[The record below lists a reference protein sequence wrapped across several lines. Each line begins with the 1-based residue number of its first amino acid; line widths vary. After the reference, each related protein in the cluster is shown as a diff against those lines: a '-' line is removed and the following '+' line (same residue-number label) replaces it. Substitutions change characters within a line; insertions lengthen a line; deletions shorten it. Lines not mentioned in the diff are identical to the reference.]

1 MCHCY
6 EEADYQAEM
15 DAAAQA
21 EAEAQQ
27 EIEYHYD
34 IYLDDL
40 LANGKFLIYGLERC
54 INMLN
59 STEYKQNDMAA
70 VEYLIYK
77 RNYLLNNT
85 PVEVNSSMQKSI
97 IPSELPF

>member
-40 LANGKFLIYGLERC
+40 LADGKFLIYGLEKC
-54 INMLN
+54 IGILSSTEFKN
-59 STEYKQNDMAA
+59 STMTP
-70 VEYLIYK
+70 VEFLIYK
-77 RNYLLNNT
+77 RNNLFNHT